1 MTPKGGNTKQTLQDR
16 SHDVWLC
23 ACSHGRVQRCA
34 LLVASTT
41 PIECNLLGHHG
52 SHDSNLHSI
61 CVPLMFTFFQG
72 PPLRTH
78 PFNRSKKTAAAS
90 PKRHILKLPWSFPT
104 CNDLTDGSQHCWFV
118 EIWIVCAQH
127 HRCISCLN
135 RTSRVCTTG
144 RDYSSRNVTKC
155 VLYTILM

>member
-1 MTPKGGNTKQTLQDR
+1 MAPKSGNTKQTLQDR

-72 PPLRTH
+72 PP
-78 PFNRSKKTAAAS
+78 
-90 PKRHILKLPWSFPT
+90 KRHILKLPWSFPT
-104 CNDLTDGSQHCWFV
+104 YNDLTDGSQHCWFV

-135 RTSRVCTTG
+135 RTSKVCPTG
-144 RDYSSRNVTKC
+144 RDYSSGNVTKC

>member
-1 MTPKGGNTKQTLQDR
+1 MQK
-16 SHDVWLC
+16 S
-23 ACSHGRVQRCA
+23 A

-41 PIECNLLGHHG
+41 PIEYNLLGHHG

-104 CNDLTDGSQHCWFV
+104 CNVLTDGSQHCWLV
-118 EIWIVCAQH
+118 EILITISPTIEWVRHVRTLFTVGPTDISRRSTVSH
-127 HRCISCLN
+127 VYHRH
-135 RTSRVCTTG
+135 
-144 RDYSSRNVTKC
+144 YSLPALCGNDTC
-155 VLYTILM
+155 HGNAII